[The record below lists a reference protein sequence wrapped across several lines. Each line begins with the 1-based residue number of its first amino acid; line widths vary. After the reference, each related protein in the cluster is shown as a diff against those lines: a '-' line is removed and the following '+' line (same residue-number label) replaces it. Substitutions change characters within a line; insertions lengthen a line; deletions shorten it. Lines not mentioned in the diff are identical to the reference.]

1 MTDKKENDVSTNA
14 QARRPTDA
22 RQHIT
27 ASLPEC
33 KRILSQR
40 AQAILSPRFAKEA
53 LDAKTPH
60 RKITVEILTQGSG
73 PKIRKKREKEP
84 SFSLR
89 FSLRAQALR
98 EPVAAKGDVAP
109 AYRFFFEGAAPLV
122 DSAFFEDF
130 ASAGDFSDA
139 SPF

>member
-40 AQAILSPRFAKEA
+40 AWAILSPCFAKEA

-60 RKITVEILTQGSG
+60 TKKITVEILTQESKL
-73 PKIRKKREKEP
+73 KIRKK
-84 SFSLR
+84 
-89 FSLRAQALR
+89 
-98 EPVAAKGDVAP
+98 KGK
-109 AYRFFFEGAAPLV
+109 GAVLFP
-122 DSAFFEDF
+122 
-130 ASAGDFSDA
+130 
-139 SPF
+139 